1 MGDSP
6 RQISRREKKKQA
18 SVVLREREHNRRLA
32 RILTVFVAI
41 VLAFAA
47 GFLVRSQTTFVSS
60 LGFPVSAEEGGAT
73 QANATK
79 TAYDSVSAR
88 ISEVEDLL
96 EKNSLRSFDVGSA
109 TSGVIDALMKST
121 DDPYAAYYDPDRYAK
136 YLQDTANRSYA
147 GIGVLFADYDGR
159 AYAVDVFEGSEAEA
173 QGVQQGDF
181 VKAIDGDS
189 SHEWTMTEVVNAL
202 SREDGQAVTITW
214 MRPVSID
221 AETGEEFTCAL
232 TCRTYEEP
240 NVSVALV
247 NDVGVITLRQIT
259 QNATDLVKN
268 AVTELAAQGATS
280 YVLDLRDNPGGYLTQ
295 AVDIASLFVKSGV
308 LVQIETVDGTTT
320 KTASGVTLTEAPI
333 VVLVNGYTSAAAEV
347 LAAALQD
354 NQRAVVV
361 GETTMGKGTVQV
373 VRELSFGGA
382 VRYTAAYYL
391 SPLGHELNETGV
403 VPDVTVS
410 ASGEGDSDTQRL
422 VAIESAASRA

>member
-1 MGDSP
+1 M
-6 RQISRREKKKQA
+6 
-18 SVVLREREHNRRLA
+18 REREHNRRLA
-32 RILTVFVAI
+32 RILAVFVAV

-47 GFLVRSQTTFVSS
+47 GFLVRSQTAFVSS
-60 LGFPVSAEEGGAT
+60 LGFPVSAEEGDAT
-73 QANATK
+73 QASATK

-136 YLQDTANRSYA
+136 YLQDTASRSYA
-147 GIGVLFADYDGR
+147 GIGVLFADYNGR

-202 SREDGQAVTITW
+202 AREDGQAVTITW

-232 TCRTYEEP
+232 TCRAYEEP

-268 AVTELAAQGATS
+268 ALTELAAQGATS

-333 VVLVNGYTSAAAEV
+333 IVLVNGYTSAAAEV

-403 VPDVTVS
+403 VPDITVS
-410 ASGEGDSDTQRL
+410 ASGEGDSDIQRL
-422 VAIESAASRA
+422 VAVESAASRA